1 MSDYQSSGDIFVPPS
16 NSKNGPYSLPELA
29 YLIESRNSSF
39 PAHSKNDSRKLS
51 HAQCHWVAI
60 EIKQRQCPG
69 VGLHLCQ
76 VRIICMGTKI
86 RIWHLPLEKNTLP
99 RQFVE
104 WFCDDRESR
113 NKPPI
118 VMARPMKLWSSLMST
133 GVGQVLTVSTLSGS
147 VLMPSE
153 ETTCPANET
162 SLFRNRH

>member
-1 MSDYQSSGDIFVPPS
+1 MNDYQSLGAIFVLTS
-16 NSKNGPYSLPELA
+16 NSEDGPYSLSDLA

-86 RIWHLPLEKNTLP
+86 RIWHLLLEKNTLP

-104 WFCDDRESR
+104 GFCDDRESR
-113 NKPPI
+113 NKPLI
-118 VMARPMKLWSSLMST
+118 VIARAMKLWSSLTST
-133 GVGQVLTVSTLSGS
+133 GVGHVLTVSTLSGS
-147 VLMPSE
+147 ILMPSE
-153 ETTCPANET
+153 ETTCPGNET
-162 SLFRNRH
+162 SLFRN

>member
-1 MSDYQSSGDIFVPPS
+1 MSDYQSSGAIFVSPS
-16 NSKNGPYSLPELA
+16 NSENGPYSLPELA
-29 YLIESRNSSF
+29 SLIECRNSSF

-113 NKPPI
+113 NKPLI
-118 VMARPMKLWSSLMST
+118 VIARAMKLWSSLIST
-133 GVGQVLTVSTLSGS
+133 GVGHVLTVSTLSGS
-147 VLMPSE
+147 ILMPSE
-153 ETTCPANET
+153 ETTCLGNET
-162 SLFRNRH
+162 SLFRN